1 VAYGQPGTGNTSTRP
16 GSLITAPGNSVEA
29 ANDAAA
35 ANQAGALNRA
45 AAAEAAVTGQPV
57 APAPNP
63 AGTTATTTPGNTY
76 QAPGTTGTVVNP
88 AGAGGVQ
95 AYPGNTYQ
103 APGTTGSVVNPAGGV
118 QTYPGNVAP
127 GIVNTGTGYQ
137 PGTTYPGAAN
147 TTTYSS
153 NYYAP
158 GAQAGTYPGPS
169 TGATPGYTNR
179 VMPGMAGYNSVNPM
193 ATTMAPGYYYA
204 GTGGM
209 PYATNNTTGYS
220 PNYVTPGSY
229 GTQVQ
234 NYTARPRRGL
244 FGRRNRVTYPASPYG
259 NTYGTSPYGYNTY
272 GNTTY
277 SPYGYSSYSTTTYST
292 VPGTYSTAPY

>member
-1 VAYGQPGTGNTSTRP
+1 MRKILGFGVVLAIAGLTGTAEVTYGQTGTGNVPSTP
-16 GSLITAPGNSVEA
+16 GSLITAPGNSVQA

-35 ANQAGALNRA
+35 ANRAGALNRA
-45 AAAEAAVTGQPV
+45 TAAEAAVTGQPTT
-57 APAPNP
+57 PAPNP
-63 AGTTATTTPGNTY
+63 AGTTTTTPGNTY

-95 AYPGNTYQ
+95 
-103 APGTTGSVVNPAGGV
+103 
-118 QTYPGNVAP
+118 TYPGNVAP
-127 GIVNTGTGYQ
+127 GTVNTGTGYQ
-137 PGTTYPGAAN
+137 TGTTYPGAAN
-147 TTTYSS
+147 TTPYPS
-153 NYYAP
+153 NYYAQ
-158 GAQAGTYPGPS
+158 GAQAGTYPGPG

-179 VMPGMAGYNSVNPM
+179 VMPGMAGYNAVNPM

-204 GTGGM
+204 GTGGT
-209 PYATNNTTGYS
+209 PYATYNTTAYS

-244 FGRRNRVTYPASPYG
+244 FGFGRRNRVVYPASPYG
-259 NTYGTSPYGYNTY
+259 SNYGTSPYGYNAY

-277 SPYGYSSYSTTTYST
+277 SPYGYSTYSTTTYST
-292 VPGTYSTAPY
+292 VPGTYRTAPY

>member
-1 VAYGQPGTGNTSTRP
+1 MRKILGFGVVLAVASLTGTAGVAYGQPGTGNISTRP
-16 GSLITAPGNSVEA
+16 GSLITAPGNSEQA

-35 ANQAGALNRA
+35 ANRAGALNRA
-45 AAAEAAVTGQPV
+45 AAANAAVPGQP
-57 APAPNP
+57 ATPAPNA
-63 AGTTATTTPGNTY
+63 AGTTTTTTPGNTY

-95 AYPGNTYQ
+95 
-103 APGTTGSVVNPAGGV
+103 
-118 QTYPGNVAP
+118 TYPGNAAP
-127 GIVNTGTGYQ
+127 GTVNAGTGYQ
-137 PGTTYPGAAN
+137 PGTTYPGTAN

-153 NYYAP
+153 NYYAL
-158 GAQAGTYPGPS
+158 GAQEGTYPGPS

-179 VMPGMAGYNSVNPM
+179 VMPGMAGYNAVNPM
-193 ATTMAPGYYYA
+193 ATTMAPSYYYA

-209 PYATNNTTGYS
+209 PYATYNTPGS
-220 PNYVTPGSY
+220 SSGYVTPGYY

-234 NYTARPRRGL
+234 NYTVRPRRGL
-244 FGRRNRVTYPASPYG
+244 FGRRNRVVYPASPYG

-292 VPGTYSTAPY
+292 VPGTYYYRTAPY

>member
-1 VAYGQPGTGNTSTRP
+1 MRKILGFGVVLAVASLTGTAGVAYGQPGTGNISTRP
-16 GSLITAPGNSVEA
+16 GSLITAPGNSEQA

-35 ANQAGALNRA
+35 ANRAGALNRA
-45 AAAEAAVTGQPV
+45 AAANAAVPGQP
-57 APAPNP
+57 ATPAPNA
-63 AGTTATTTPGNTY
+63 AGTTTTTTPGNTY

-95 AYPGNTYQ
+95 
-103 APGTTGSVVNPAGGV
+103 
-118 QTYPGNVAP
+118 TYPGNAAP
-127 GIVNTGTGYQ
+127 GTVNAGTGYQ
-137 PGTTYPGAAN
+137 PGTTYPGTAN

-158 GAQAGTYPGPS
+158 GAQEGTYPGPS

-179 VMPGMAGYNSVNPM
+179 VMPGMAGYNAVNPM
-193 ATTMAPGYYYA
+193 ATTMAPSYYYA

-209 PYATNNTTGYS
+209 PYATYNTPGS
-220 PNYVTPGSY
+220 SSGYVTPGYY

-234 NYTARPRRGL
+234 NYTVRPRRGL
-244 FGRRNRVTYPASPYG
+244 FGRRNRVVYPASPYG
-259 NTYGTSPYGYNTY
+259 NAYGTSPYGYNTY

-277 SPYGYSSYSTTTYST
+277 SPYGYSSYSNTTYST
-292 VPGTYSTAPY
+292 VPGTYYYRTAPY